1 MIHDYYYNG
10 GKPIPDLESMAEPAV
25 REWQPSDTI
34 VVFEGCRDLA
44 ETAEARSMDQE
55 GRLSEDGMRRVV
67 PRYVLLLDP
76 EHMDDLLE
84 ALTAGAFTF
93 DLTDIEVARS
103 FPAKA
108 SHTRE
113 LAISFVYGFVE
124 DEDEEDN

>member
-1 MIHDYYYNG
+1 MIYYNG
-10 GKPIPDLESMAEPAV
+10 GEPIPDLVSMAEPAV

-44 ETAEARSMDQE
+44 ETAEARAMDQE

-84 ALTAGAFTF
+84 ALTAGYFTF
-93 DLTDIEVARS
+93 NLTDIEVARS

-108 SHTRE
+108 SHAKE
-113 LAISFVYGFVE
+113 LAISFVYSGYE
-124 DEDEEDN
+124 EDEEEDN